1 MPCLFSEKKP
11 KQFSHDVCPGT
22 HAKTVCQGMYT
33 TLLFY
38 NINFVVH
45 VLHFNDVQID
55 ENKAKYI
62 ENLGKAVAI
71 KSVSAW
77 PETRDE
83 IGKMMKWMG
92 DELKGLG
99 ADIEYVDLGT
109 QTLPDG
115 KVLGLG
121 LI

>member
-1 MPCLFSEKKP
+1 M
-11 KQFSHDVCPGT
+11 
-22 HAKTVCQGMYT
+22 
-33 TLLFY
+33 
-38 NINFVVH
+38 
-45 VLHFNDVQID
+45 
-55 ENKAKYI
+55 
-62 ENLGKAVAI
+62 
-71 KSVSAW
+71 SAW

-109 QTLPDG
+109 QTMPDG